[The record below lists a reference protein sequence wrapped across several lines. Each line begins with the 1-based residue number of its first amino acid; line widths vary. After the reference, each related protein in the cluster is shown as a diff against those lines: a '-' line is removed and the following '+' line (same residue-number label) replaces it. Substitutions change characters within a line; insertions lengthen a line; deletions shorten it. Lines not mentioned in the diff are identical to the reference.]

1 MRTPTRTAIVVAII
15 AATVAGSPVALVAGS
30 SPQQRLA
37 RAAVRPTPIADSMWS
52 LSGAELE
59 RQAQTQRTPKRSRC
73 PLILTLAGVGGPLI
87 GGAIGAATG
96 AKGGAAKPAIAG
108 ALLAMALGIAICLH

>member
-1 MRTPTRTAIVVAII
+1 M
-15 AATVAGSPVALVAGS
+15 AGQPVALNAAP

-37 RAAVRPTPIADSMWS
+37 TAALRRTPVTDSIWS
-52 LSGAELE
+52 LTGAELE
-59 RQAQTQRTPKRSRC
+59 RQAQTRRTPRRSRC

-96 AKGGAAKPAIAG
+96 AEGGAAKPAIVG
-108 ALLAMALGIAICLH
+108 AALAMALGIAICLH

>member
-1 MRTPTRTAIVVAII
+1 MGIKHILLCDVQLFLDSDQPRFQFAQAILCI
-15 AATVAGSPVALVAGS
+15 GS
-30 SPQQRLA
+30 
-37 RAAVRPTPIADSMWS
+37 
-52 LSGAELE
+52 
-59 RQAQTQRTPKRSRC
+59 
-73 PLILTLAGVGGPLI
+73 LI